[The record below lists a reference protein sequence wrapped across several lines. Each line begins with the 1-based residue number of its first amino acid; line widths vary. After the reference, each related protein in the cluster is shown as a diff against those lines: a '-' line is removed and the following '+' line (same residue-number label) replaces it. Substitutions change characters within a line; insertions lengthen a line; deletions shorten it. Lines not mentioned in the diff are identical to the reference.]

1 MGLPVTPPL
10 TNLQLEL
17 LKLYASGVS
26 DKDLAEINKLIVNY
40 FAEKAVASA
49 NKVWDEKG
57 YSDDLMDKWLN
68 TDLRKDES
76 SH

>member
-68 TDLRKDES
+68 TDLRKEES